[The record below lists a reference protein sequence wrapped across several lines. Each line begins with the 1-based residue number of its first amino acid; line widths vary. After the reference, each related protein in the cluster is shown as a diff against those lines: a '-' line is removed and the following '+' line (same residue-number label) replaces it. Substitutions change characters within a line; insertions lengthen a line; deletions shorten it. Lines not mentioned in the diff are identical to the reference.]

1 MLLSPSTYQPLRA
14 AVGLLKLTDRLVAS
28 TNASL
33 NSNATIWS
41 RIKKK
46 VDWDAG
52 APPPNMNVPMG
63 IGPVG
68 GGGIPG
74 GGQVMRQ
81 RFLTLCYGD
90 METIKNLPSSYAVS
104 PSIRWPPETTT
115 QVFLLFF
122 QEAEAIAREWVKPPP
137 DASFH
142 LRVPVE
148 YASLQAS
155 VGHRLIM
162 IHGPL
167 RLPNL
172 HSDSFK
178 GLGYGYVYFSL
189 SYHFADSSQIS
200 SDEAYQIA
208 ISGVHGLRL
217 EIVTDA
223 PPPPE
228 CV

>member
-1 MLLSPSTYQPLRA
+1 M
-14 AVGLLKLTDRLVAS
+14 LTDRLVAS

-63 IGPVG
+63 IGGPVVG
-68 GGGIPG
+68 GGMPG

-104 PSIRWPPETTT
+104 PSIRWQLEITT
-115 QVFLLFF
+115 QNFLSFF
-122 QEAEAIAREWVKPPP
+122 QEAEEIAREWVKPPP
-137 DASFH
+137 NASFH

-155 VGHRLIM
+155 VGYFPIM
-162 IHGPL
+162 MH
-167 RLPNL
+167 
-172 HSDSFK
+172 
-178 GLGYGYVYFSL
+178 
-189 SYHFADSSQIS
+189 
-200 SDEAYQIA
+200 E
-208 ISGVHGLRL
+208 
-217 EIVTDA
+217 
-223 PPPPE
+223 
-228 CV
+228 